1 MSEAAAPASLVALVG
16 ATALGK
22 TALAVALAAAFG
34 AEIVSADSRQVYRG
48 LDIGTAKPTAEERAH
63 ARHHVIDVV
72 SPDNTAFSVAVW
84 RGLAERAFER
94 LTARGK
100 RPWLVGGTGLYV
112 QSIVEGLELPAVPPQ
127 PELRAKLEETMGQ
140 EGVDALFA
148 RLQRVDPEAAA
159 RIDRR
164 NPRRLIR
171 ALEVCLVSGKP
182 FSAQRVRCPPPYP
195 VLQIGL
201 RANRESLYRRI
212 DERVDRMIADGF
224 AQEVEG
230 LLDQGLTTDLPSM
243 QSAGY
248 RQLAA
253 HLQGA
258 CTLAEAVQQ
267 TKYATHQLAKRQ
279 ETWFRKQ
286 KGIQWVDIDL
296 NASDTV
302 STVGERIEGFYE
314 KCMQGREF
322 PAARGA
328 ASGGG
333 ERYA

>member
-22 TALAVALAAAFG
+22 TALAAALAAEFN

-72 SPDNTAFSVAVW
+72 SPDSTAFSVAVW
-84 RGLAERAFER
+84 RGHAERAFAS
-94 LTARGK
+94 LSARRK

-112 QSIVEGLELPAVPPQ
+112 QSIVEGLELPDVPPQ
-127 PELRAKLEETMGQ
+127 PALRAQLEQTMRHG
-140 EGVDALFA
+140 GVDALYA
-148 RLQRVDPEAAA
+148 RLQHVDPEAAA

-182 FSAQRVRCPPPYP
+182 FSAQRVRRPPPYP

-201 RANRESLYRRI
+201 RADRETLYRRI
-212 DERVDRMIADGF
+212 DERVDRMIAAGLL
-224 AQEVEG
+224 QEVAG

-286 KGIQWVDIDL
+286 KGIQWIDID
-296 NASDTV
+296 AAETDTV
-302 STVGERIEGFYE
+302 ATARHWVEGFYE
-314 KCMQGREF
+314 ECERTRGLS
-322 PAARGA
+322 AAKGA

-333 ERYA
+333 ERHA